1 MASSSAGFNGGG
13 LSDLGNRTL
22 LQLRELASRLG
33 LGGYS
38 QPLISESRV
47 HPHPAADVFPEVLKA
62 HRSTLQ
68 LVSWPCRPEDRK
80 LKPYLEKV
88 VPLGLA
94 PTRS

>member
-38 QPLISESRV
+38 RMSKAGLVEAAFYLPKTLPSSFGICLPRNAASACSISS
-47 HPHPAADVFPEVLKA
+47 D
-62 HRSTLQ
+62 
-68 LVSWPCRPEDRK
+68 
-80 LKPYLEKV
+80 
-88 VPLGLA
+88 
-94 PTRS
+94 